1 MQKDVSYAR
10 KACLIGNFNIDL
22 IIRNVPNL
30 PVWGQ
35 EVAGNNY
42 MQVSAGQAAYTGFAL
57 HSLGVPVSVIG
68 YVGDDLYGRQIR
80 DDLIKS
86 GIEISGLEMVKSAC
100 TAITV
105 AIVRP
110 DGERAFVSDFSFQ
123 RKADE
128 SIIQRHWQE
137 VKQAKYVGILGIF
150 CLPGFNLASIASKM
164 DALQSQGKI
173 TVLDTGWD
181 STGWPPEHIDG
192 INTLLKHTTI
202 FMPNLDEAQALT
214 GYKLPED
221 CAAELRKR
229 GAELVIV
236 KLGKDGS
243 YAHIDKQTYCQEALP
258 ANVYDA
264 VGAGDVFNAGFL
276 YAFENGWEIPHCL
289 IFGNAASAIYISRS
303 ENRFPNQEE
312 VYDYAKRYYE
322 LPPLNTQDC

>member
-1 MQKDVSYAR
+1 MQRNASRTTRV
-10 KACLIGNFNIDL
+10 CLIGNFNIDL

-30 PVWGQ
+30 PAWGQ

-42 MQVSAGQAAYTGFAL
+42 MQVSAGQAAYTAFAL
-57 HSLGVPVSVIG
+57 CSLGVSVNVIG

-86 GIEISGLEMVKSAC
+86 GIEISSLEMVKSAY

-110 DGERAFVSDFSFQ
+110 DGERAFISDFSFQ
-123 RKADE
+123 RKANE
-128 SIIQRHWQE
+128 SIIQRYWQE
-137 VKQAKYVGILGIF
+137 VEQAKYVGVLGIF

-181 STGWPPEHIDG
+181 PAGWPPEHVEG
-192 INTLLKHTTI
+192 INMLLKYTTI
-202 FMPNLDEAQALT
+202 FIPNLDEAQALT
-214 GYKLPED
+214 GYDLPED
-221 CAAELRKR
+221 CAAELCKR
-229 GAELVIV
+229 GVEIVIV

-243 YAHIDKQTYCQEALP
+243 YAHIGEHTYRQAALP
-258 ANVYDA
+258 AKVYDA

-289 IFGNAASAIYISRS
+289 IFGNAAAAIYISRS
-303 ENRFPNQEE
+303 ENRFPTQAE
-312 VYDYAKRYYE
+312 VYDYAKQF
-322 LPPLNTQDC
+322 L